1 MEKDK
6 ENLIVYLVLLVA
18 ALSVITMFVVLAS
31 STSEDEIKKIVASE
45 IAKIPMPVE
54 PVVPTAEDIVALI
67 VIPEVV
73 IPEFPNDERLREV
86 WEKQYSDEIE
96 EIEENAEEDAVAEIK
111 DRDYR
116 DLVKWL
122 EANVENF
129 DELHSDPD
137 FDHSETEIEVT
148 ALGLERD
155 EDKVASFYF
164 EVDVR
169 YELTEGVDQRYKDT
183 VYVTGTVTYDE
194 GDFDDEDVELMY
206 SFDKEPVAILTQ

>member
-1 MEKDK
+1 MK
-6 ENLIVYLVLLVA
+6 EDNNLLVWLVLLVA
-18 ALSVITMFVVLAS
+18 ALSVITMVMVFAA
-31 STSEDEIKKIVASE
+31 STSKAETRSIVSSE
-45 IAKIPMPVE
+45 IAKISLPD
-54 PVVPTAEDIVALI
+54 VPTAEEIAAL
-67 VIPEVV
+67 VVVPAAPEVV
-73 IPEFPNDERLREV
+73 VPEFPNDERLREV
-86 WEKQYSDEIE
+86 WESEYSDEIE
-96 EIEENAEEDAVAEIK
+96 EIEENAEEDAVAEIE
-111 DRDYR
+111 DRDFR

-137 FDHSETEIEVT
+137 FDDSETEMEVL

-164 EVDVR
+164 EVDIR